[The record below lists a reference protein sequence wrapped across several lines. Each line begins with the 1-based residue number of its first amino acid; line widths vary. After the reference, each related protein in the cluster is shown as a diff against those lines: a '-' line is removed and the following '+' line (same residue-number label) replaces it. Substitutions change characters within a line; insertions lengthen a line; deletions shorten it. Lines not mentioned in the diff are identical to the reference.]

1 VDRQQPHNDGMQ
13 LAGRMYI
20 QRQLSTALGFLAENK
35 QRPQV
40 GWLVV
45 LEDMYYAACFGG
57 ESNGTL

>member
-1 VDRQQPHNDGMQ
+1 VDRQQPHNGGMQ

-35 QRPQV
+35 HRPQV

-45 LEDMYYAACFGG
+45 LEDMYYAAWFG